1 MTRRT
6 GLAAAYKTLCWCA
19 IIAIGCSGDEE
30 RGEPSNGGN
39 GGSAGSGGND
49 AGLDIDQPG
58 SGDGGVNIDGGGTT
72 DGGASTDDGCGLGC
86 TRNETGAGTD
96 TPFDLDDNPSEGVG
110 LDPDGALILERDEGE
125 AAELIWVA
133 NTSEYTV
140 SKVDTANYE
149 ELGRYHIPAVD
160 PTINPGENGPS
171 RTSVDS
177 EGNVYAGARMGNGVT
192 KVSAA
197 AEDCP
202 DTNGDGMITTS
213 TGIGDV
219 LPAGEDDCV
228 IWTTDIAG
236 DARGVA
242 VQEIP
247 ARVEVE
253 MAPDEEPVVTEF
265 PAERYVWVGGHD
277 TERLHKIDA
286 ETGEILFSIDP
297 PTAVYGLALDGRGNL
312 WIAAQK
318 ERAFGRVDTTRCV
331 DASCGTET
339 VCATICTEADCPD
352 ICDNAVLERIEPRDS
367 SDMAMSSYGITV
379 DCNQRVWLGGAWA
392 GEDQI
397 LGIKR
402 YDPLADPADRLSL
415 VTMIAGAQDDGVHG
429 IAADANGFVWGAGGL
444 TGVWRIDSD
453 SLDFVQV
460 AGTGGEEFQAKG
472 IALDRQG
479 KVWAIPL
486 RESYAMVI
494 TPGATLN
501 DATVDKPMDGFVGP
515 YTYSD
520 MSGEQRRLA
529 ANEPGTYRQLFEGCS
544 DETLVTQWQ
553 DLEWDVAT
561 PMGTYVVFRARTAD
575 NVVDL
580 EDAEWFP
587 LTAVPGGM
595 APLPIAQ
602 LMEAA
607 DQESGRYLEVEVQLI
622 TTELGSESKD
632 GCTVT
637 SASSPRV
644 RSFAVT
650 HLCDNGLE

>member
-6 GLAAAYKTLCWCA
+6 GRRAALAALLWCA
-19 IIAIGCSGDEE
+19 SVTFGCSGDEE
-30 RGEPSNGGN
+30 RGDPSNGN
-39 GGSAGSGGND
+39 GGYGGGGGGRD
-49 AGLDIDQPG
+49 SGLDIDQPG
-58 SGDGGVNIDGGGTT
+58 ADGGVQADGGDVDP
-72 DGGASTDDGCGLGC
+72 DGSTGEACGVGC
-86 TRNETGAGTD
+86 TREETGAGTGK
-96 TPFDLDDNPSEGVG
+96 PFDLDDNPSEGVG

-125 AAELIWVA
+125 SDELIWIA

-140 SKVDTANYE
+140 SKVDTAAFE
-149 ELGRYHIPAVD
+149 ELGRYYIPGVD
-160 PTINPGENGPS
+160 TTINPSENGPS

-177 EGNVYAGARMGNGVT
+177 EGSVYAGARMGNGVT

-197 AEDCP
+197 GEDCP

-228 IWTTDIAG
+228 IWTTDIGG

-253 MAPDEEPVVTEF
+253 MAPDEEPVVTEY
-265 PAERYVWVGGHD
+265 PAQRYVWVGGHD
-277 TERLHKIDA
+277 TERLHKLDA

-331 DASCGTET
+331 DASCASET

-352 ICDNAVLERIEPRDS
+352 TCDDAILERIEPRNAD
-367 SDMAMSSYGITV
+367 DVAMSSYGITV
-379 DCNQRVWLGGAWA
+379 DCNQRVWLGGAWSTDGA
-392 GEDQI
+392 A
-397 LGIKR
+397 LGVKR
-402 YDPLADPADRLSL
+402 YDPLADAADRLRL
-415 VTMIAGAQDDGVHG
+415 VTMVAGVEADGVNG
-429 IAADANGFVWGAGGL
+429 IAADASGFVWGAGGE

-460 AGTGGEEFQAKG
+460 AGTGGEDFQAKG
-472 IALDRQG
+472 IAMDRQG

-486 RESYAMVI
+486 RDSYAMVI

-501 DATVDKPMDGFVGP
+501 DATVEKPMDGFVGP

-529 ANEPGTYRQLFEGCS
+529 ANEPGTYRQMFEGCS
-544 DETLVTQWQ
+544 DETIVTEWQ
-553 DLEWDVAT
+553 DLEWDVVT
-561 PMGTYVVFRARTAD
+561 PMGTYVVFRGRTAES
-575 NVVDL
+575 VADL
-580 EDAEWFP
+580 EEADWFP

-595 APLPIAQ
+595 PPLPITQ
-602 LMEAA
+602 LIQAA
-607 DQESGRYLEVEVQLI
+607 DQEPGRYLEVEVQLI

-632 GCTVT
+632 GCSVT
-637 SASSPRV
+637 PATTPRV
-644 RSFAVT
+644 RSFAVA
-650 HLCDNGLE
+650 HLCESSLE